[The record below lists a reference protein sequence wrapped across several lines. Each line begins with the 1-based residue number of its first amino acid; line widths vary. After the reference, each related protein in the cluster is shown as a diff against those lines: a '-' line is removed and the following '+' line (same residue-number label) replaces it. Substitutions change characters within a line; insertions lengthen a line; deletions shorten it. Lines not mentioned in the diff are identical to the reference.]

1 LEKLFQLLLPELKHF
16 TLWEIYLARII
27 SDNIIKM
34 KIIKKTDLNL
44 IKSKLKK
51 IYINLNELLEELI
64 NQKKVIV
71 ICGPTC
77 TGKSRIGIIL
87 AKLLN
92 TDIISVDSMQVYRGM
107 DIGTDKYNAEDYGI
121 KQFMTDIFEPDH
133 RLSVIEFKDMCR
145 DIIEKNFFYTGK
157 IPLLVGGSGLYIRGV
172 INDMDTLPGENKSV
186 RKRLEEEIK
195 NKGLKRYYFKLKKI
209 DEKYAKKISENDQ
222 RRIIRALEV
231 YEITGLP
238 FSDLQNAWKNKKST
252 YKAILIGLK
261 MERKKL
267 HSCIDN
273 RVEEMFS
280 RGLVKEVKSLI
291 LKGYKDC
298 NSILQAVG
306 YKEVVKYLNEE
317 ISLHECI
324 DEVKRNT
331 RRLAKKQMTWFKS
344 DPGIKWIRT
353 DSYGNIIDLI
363 IDILSIINNNF
374 VN

>member
-1 LEKLFQLLLPELKHF
+1 
-16 TLWEIYLARII
+16 
-27 SDNIIKM
+27 M

-44 IKSKLKK
+44 IKSKLKN

-87 AKLLN
+87 AKLFN

-133 RLSVIEFKDMCR
+133 SLSVIEFKDMCR
-145 DIIEKNFFYTGK
+145 DIIEKNFFYTSK

-172 INDMDTLPGENKSV
+172 INDMDTVPGENKSV

-195 NKGLKRYYFKLKKI
+195 NKGLKKYYLKLKKI

-238 FSDLQNAWKNKKST
+238 FSDLQNSWKNKKST

-261 MERKKL
+261 MEREKL
-267 HSCIDN
+267 YSLIDN

-291 LKGYKDC
+291 EKGYKDC

-306 YKEVVKYLNEE
+306 YKEVVKYLNWE

-344 DPGIKWIRT
+344 DQGIKWIRT

-363 IDILSIINNNF
+363 VDILSIINNSV